1 LNGHQLI
8 LGELTD
14 FITGITLQDTHDERY
29 RQAIARLLIEKKGY
43 AREDIRPRSDLTVKA
58 GAKKAIIQ
66 IDFTIVL
73 KKRMVMIIRYG
84 PGSLVTRHRPALAA
98 SRVLATYQI
107 PLVVVTNGV
116 EADVLHGKSGT
127 LISRGMGTIPSK
139 ERLRNDMQCLE
150 FEEIKALRKEM
161 ESRIIYAFEVDGS
174 CACDDTVC
182 RL

>member
-1 LNGHQLI
+1 LGGHQLI
-8 LGELTD
+8 LGQLTD
-14 FITGITLQDTHDERY
+14 IITGNTLEDTHDERY

-43 AREDIRPRSDLTVKA
+43 AREDIHPRSNLMVTA

-66 IDFTIVL
+66 IDFTVVL
-73 KKRMVMIIRYG
+73 QKRMIMIIRYG
-84 PGSLVTRHRPALAA
+84 PGSLVTRHRPVLAT
-98 SRVLATYQI
+98 SRVLTTYQI

-116 EADVLHGKSGT
+116 EADVLDGKSGT
-127 LISRGMGTIPSK
+127 LISQGLGTIPSK
-139 ERLRNDMQCLE
+139 DELLANIACLK
-150 FEEIKALRKEM
+150 FEEIAAVRTEM